1 MREKKHLGGEEGM
14 QAVVG
19 RNPVLEALRGE
30 RALNALYLEQGN
42 ASTAAA
48 QAVQLA
54 KKRGIPVKN
63 VSKEKL
69 AQLSGGAAH
78 QGMAATL
85 ASHSYADLEDIYE
98 RAGEDPLFV
107 ILLDEL
113 EDPHNLGAI
122 VRTAEAAGAHG
133 VVIPRR
139 RSALLTPAAAK
150 AAAGALEHLPV
161 ARVNNLSA
169 TIEELKARGVWV
181 YAADMDGESYCAT
194 HFDGPVA
201 LVIGSEG
208 RGVGRLVKE
217 NCDAVVS
224 LPMYGQLGSLNA
236 SVAAGILMYE
246 IARQRNGVTAVPP
259 MTAAVGRKGI
269 DG

>member
-1 MREKKHLGGEEGM
+1 MKEQFAEE
-14 QAVVG
+14 QAAQVIVG

-30 RALNALYLEQGN
+30 REINALYLEQAG
-42 ASTAAA
+42 AAGA
-48 QAVQLA
+48 AGQARALA
-54 KKRGIPVKN
+54 KARGIPVKD
-63 VSKEKL
+63 VSREKL

-78 QGMAATL
+78 QGMAVTL
-85 ASHSYADLEDIYE
+85 AVQAYAALEDIYE
-98 RAGEDPLFV
+98 RAKDEPLFV

-133 VVIPRR
+133 VIIPRR

-169 TIEELKARGVWV
+169 VIDELKGRGVWV
-181 YAADMDGESYCAT
+181 YAADMDGETYCKT
-194 HFDGPVA
+194 SFEGPVA

-217 NCDAVVS
+217 HCDAVVS
-224 LPMYGQLGSLNA
+224 LPMYGQGNSLNA
-236 SVAAGILMYE
+236 SVAAGILIYE
-246 IARQRNGVTAVPP
+246 IARQRKGI
-259 MTAAVGRKGI
+259 AAVSPKKKL
-269 DG
+269 